1 MLKWRIVSA
10 LVLVPLVFWIVLGL
24 SSAAFS
30 AALLVPVFLGMWE
43 WSRLVPFAAPPARA
57 LYLTVGAVVL
67 ILFWYFANAEPFV
80 SMVIWLAVIWWL
92 IALFWVS
99 HPAWLEGSRTLSMA
113 LRAVLGWL
121 IPASA
126 WLALVV
132 LHSRPDHGPWWVL
145 FVIMLIWV
153 ADTGAYF
160 AGRQWG
166 GRKLAPQVSPGKTW
180 AGVYGALAACLIFAL
195 AGSRILAVNDSSL
208 ALFVLVSLV
217 TVLFSIAG
225 DLFESL
231 LKRGQGMKDSSR
243 LIPGHGGV
251 LDRLDS
257 LLAAAP
263 VFLFGLRWIKL

>member
-1 MLKWRIVSA
+1 
-10 LVLVPLVFWIVLGL
+10 
-24 SSAAFS
+24 
-30 AALLVPVFLGMWE
+30 MWE
-43 WSRLVPFAAPPARA
+43 WSRLAPLNTPVAQA
-57 LYLTVGAVVL
+57 LYLAGGATVLAVC
-67 ILFWYFANAEPFV
+67 WYYAGAEPFV
-80 SMVIWLAVIWWL
+80 SMVLWLALVWWL
-92 IALFWVS
+92 VALFWIS
-99 HPAWLEGSRTLSMA
+99 RPTWLDGAGMLAVA

-145 FVIMLIWV
+145 YVIVLIWV

-160 AGRQWG
+160 SGRYFG
-166 GRKLAPQVSPGKTW
+166 GRKLAPAVSPGKTW
-180 AGVYGALAACLIFAL
+180 AGVYGAIAACLIYAL
-195 AGSRILAVNDSSL
+195 AGSRLVQVDGAWLAGFL
-208 ALFVLVSLV
+208 LVSLV

-231 LKRGQGMKDSSR
+231 LKRKQGVKDSSR

-251 LDRLDS
+251 LDRVDS